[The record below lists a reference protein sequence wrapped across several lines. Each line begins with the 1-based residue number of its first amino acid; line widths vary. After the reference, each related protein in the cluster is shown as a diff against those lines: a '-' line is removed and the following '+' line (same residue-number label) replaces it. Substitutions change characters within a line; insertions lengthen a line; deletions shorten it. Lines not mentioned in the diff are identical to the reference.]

1 MQIRNSFK
9 IYLGTILFAAIVL
22 INLYV
27 AANYYFLNRTTL
39 TQFFIW
45 QTNIEKPADEAN
57 R

>member
-22 INLYV
+22 INLYI
-27 AANYYFLNRTTL
+27 AANYYFLDRSTL

-45 QTNIEKPADEAN
+45 QTNIQQSKEVNP
-57 R
+57 